1 MSLRSGGEKR
11 VDLGKYTIA
20 RLRKH
25 NKDIEM
31 IVEPEEAWK
40 AKKKI
45 ETVIRDMKSEDEN
58 AVFTLDDL
66 KNIPEIDINNIFE
79 GLIVFEDAKR
89 GKEHADADLEAIFGT
104 TDAVEIAY
112 QLLFDRET
120 EWHWT
125 KKQRDENFDK
135 KKRQIIAI
143 IAKNCINPQT
153 KKPHP
158 PQRIEKAIAEAKYN
172 VDILKSAEEQVKDVI
187 SAISAIIPIRMEN
200 VELAVKIPASYAA
213 KSYNIVERYGKIKQD
228 EWANDGSWM
237 GIVDMPAGMEAD
249 FLEKINKLTHGRVQI
264 KILKRS

>member
-11 VDLGKYTIA
+11 VDFGKYTIA
-20 RLRKH
+20 RLRK
-25 NKDIEM
+25 NDKTYEM
-31 IVEPEEAWK
+31 IVEPEQAWK
-40 AKKKI
+40 AKKHM
-45 ETVIRDMKSEDEN
+45 EAYIREMKAEDESS
-58 AVFTLDDL
+58 VFTLEAL
-66 KNIPEIDINNIFE
+66 KKIPEIDINNIFE

-89 GKEHADADLEAIFGT
+89 GKTHAEADLEAIFGT

-112 QLLFDRET
+112 VMLFDRET
-120 EWHWT
+120 EWQWT
-125 KKQRDENFDK
+125 KKQRDENFEK

-172 VDILKSAEEQVKDVI
+172 VDIIKSAEEQIKDVI

-200 VELAVKIPASYAA
+200 VELAIKIPASYAA
-213 KSYNIVERYGKIKQD
+213 KSYSIVERYGKIKKD
-228 EWANDGSWM
+228 EWANDGSWL
-237 GIVDMPAGMEAD
+237 GIADMPAGMEAE

>member
-1 MSLRSGGEKR
+1 M
-11 VDLGKYTIA
+11 
-20 RLRKH
+20 
-25 NKDIEM
+25 
-31 IVEPEEAWK
+31 
-40 AKKKI
+40 
-45 ETVIRDMKSEDEN
+45 ETAIRDLKSEDDS
-58 AVFTLDDL
+58 AVFTLEQL
-66 KNIPEIDINNIFE
+66 KAMPEIDINNIFE

-89 GKEHADADLEAIFGT
+89 GKVHAEVDLETLFGT
-104 TDAVEIAY
+104 IDAVEIAY

-125 KKQRDENFDK
+125 KKQRDENFEK

-143 IAKNCINPQT
+143 VAKNCINPQT

-172 VDILKSAEEQVKDVI
+172 IDIIKSAEEQIKDVI

-200 VELAVKIPASYAA
+200 VELAIKIPPSYAA
-213 KSYNIVERYGKIKQD
+213 KSYNVVERYGKIKQD
-228 EWANDGSWM
+228 EWQNDGSWV
-237 GIVDMPAGMEAD
+237 GIADMPAGMEAE